1 MAFNILEYNFNYPE
15 NWQLVR
21 LGDIAQINPETIG
34 KNTDLKFIKYIDIS
48 SVSSHSFE
56 KPKEIAISDAPSRA
70 KRKLKDNDFIISTVR
85 PNLKQYTFLNKVEH
99 NWICSTGFCVV
110 RANNENL
117 SWYLYSLVSS
127 EIFTDYLTRIADGG
141 AYPAFNPKEIEGA
154 IIPLPDEDS
163 IIKIASFTKN
173 INEKIHLNQ
182 QTNQTLEAIAQA
194 IFKSW
199 FVDFDPVRAKAQALS
214 EGKSEREVNLS
225 AMAVISGKTIED
237 LSQTEYQEL
246 WEIADAFPSELVENI
261 EFGEVPKGW
270 GIAPLSTFGEIICG
284 KTPTKSKSEY
294 YGNNI
299 PFIKI
304 PDMHGKVFITQTIDN
319 LSLIGANSQATKY
332 ISKGSICVSCIATVG
347 LVSLVSRKSQTNQQI
362 NSIVPNNLNF
372 SEYLYL
378 YLSQSEMNKY
388 MKSLA
393 SGGSATLNM
402 NTSTFSSIQI
412 LKPNNEILDLF
423 HKKSLDIFEKILK
436 NEENNQILAQT
447 RDLLLPKLLSGEIE
461 L

>member
-1 MAFNILEYNFNYPE
+1 MSKVRFGIIVNFLN
-15 NWQLVR
+15 
-21 LGDIAQINPETIG
+21 
-34 KNTDLKFIKYIDIS
+34 
-48 SVSSHSFE
+48 
-56 KPKEIAISDAPSRA
+56 A
-70 KRKLKDNDFIISTVR
+70 KRKPLSSKERENKSGIYPYYGASDIVDYIDEYIFNGTYLLISEDGE
-85 PNLKQYTFLNKVEH
+85 NLKSRKTPIAFIANGKFWVNNHAHIVEGKDDET
-99 NWICSTGFCVV
+99 I
-110 RANNENL
+110 
-117 SWYLYSLVSS
+117 
-127 EIFTDYLTRIADGG
+127 DYLKYYFSQLDLSPYITG
-141 AYPAFNPKEIEGA
+141 AVQPKLSKGVLEKIEIDFPSYE
-154 IIPLPDEDS
+154 IRKS
-163 IIKIASFTKN
+163 INQILGLLDD
-173 INEKIHLNQ
+173 KIHLNT

-199 FVDFDPVRAKAQALS
+199 FVDFDPVRAKAQAILD
-214 EGKSEREVNLS
+214 GKTRDEANLS
-225 AMAVISGKTIED
+225 AMAVISGKAIED
-237 LSQTEYQEL
+237 LSQTEYKAL
-246 WEIADAFPSELVENI
+246 WEIADAFPSELVENA

>member
-1 MAFNILEYNFNYPE
+1 MESGEISLIRSQNIYNEGFNPNGIVYITQESADKLKNVIVNENDVLINITGDSVARACIVDKKYLPARVNQHTAILRAIPNILDYRYLKNY
-15 NWQLVR
+15 L
-21 LGDIAQINPETIG
+21 INKPIQ
-34 KNTDLKFIKYIDIS
+34 DYLLSIS
-48 SVSSHSFE
+48 SSGATRNALTKSM
-56 KPKEIAISDAPSRA
+56 
-70 KRKLKDNDFIISTVR
+70 L
-85 PNLKQYTFLNKVEH
+85 
-99 NWICSTGFCVV
+99 
-110 RANNENL
+110 ENL
-117 SWYLYSLVSS
+117 
-127 EIFTDYLTRIADGG
+127 EIQ
-141 AYPAFNPKEIEGA
+141 
-154 IIPLPDEDS
+154 LPDIETQQ
-163 IIKIASFTKN
+163 KIGEFLETFNK
-173 INEKIHLNQ
+173 KIQLNTQ
-182 QTNQTLEAIAQA
+182 INQTLEAIAQA

-199 FVDFDPVRAKAQALS
+199 FVDFDPVRAKAQAILD
-214 EGKSEREVNLS
+214 GKTRDEANLS
-225 AMAVISGKTIED
+225 AMAVISGKAIED

-246 WEIADAFPSELVENI
+246 WEIADAFPSELVENA

-423 HKKSLDIFEKILK
+423 HNKSLDIFEKILK

>member
-1 MAFNILEYNFNYPE
+1 MSKLSDFISIKHGFAFKGEFITTEENANCLITPVNFSIGGGFKSDKFKYYTGEIPEKYILQPND
-15 NWQLVR
+15 LIV
-21 LGDIAQINPETIG
+21 TM
-34 KNTDLKFIKYIDIS
+34 TDLSKQADTLGYPALVPNIS
-48 SVSSHSFE
+48 GKKMLHNQRIGLVEFLNNELDKEYLYFLMRTKDYRHQILSTATGATVHHTSPSKILDFEFE
-56 KPKEIAISDAPSRA
+56 KPDLQTQKLIA
-70 KRKLKDNDFIISTVR
+70 
-85 PNLKQYTFLNKVEH
+85 QYLMILE
-99 NWICSTGFCVV
+99 
-110 RANNENL
+110 
-117 SWYLYSLVSS
+117 
-127 EIFTDYLTRIADGG
+127 
-141 AYPAFNPKEIEGA
+141 
-154 IIPLPDEDS
+154 
-163 IIKIASFTKN
+163 
-173 INEKIHLNQ
+173 EKIQLNTQ
-182 QTNQTLEAIAQA
+182 INQTLEAIAQA

-199 FVDFDPVRAKAQALS
+199 FVDFDPVRAKAQAIS
-214 EGKSEREVNLS
+214 DGKTNDEANLS
-225 AMAVISGKTIED
+225 AMAVISGKAIED

-246 WEIADAFPSELVENI
+246 WEIADAFPSELVENA

>member
-1 MAFNILEYNFNYPE
+1 MSKVRFGTIVNFLN
-15 NWQLVR
+15 
-21 LGDIAQINPETIG
+21 
-34 KNTDLKFIKYIDIS
+34 
-48 SVSSHSFE
+48 
-56 KPKEIAISDAPSRA
+56 A
-70 KRKLKDNDFIISTVR
+70 KRKPLSSKERENKSGIYPYYGASDIVDYIDEYIFNGTYLLISEDGE
-85 PNLKQYTFLNKVEH
+85 NLKSRKTPIAFIANGKFWVNNHAHIVEGKDDET
-99 NWICSTGFCVV
+99 I
-110 RANNENL
+110 
-117 SWYLYSLVSS
+117 
-127 EIFTDYLTRIADGG
+127 DYLKYYFSQLDLSPYITG
-141 AYPAFNPKEIEGA
+141 AVQPKLSKGV
-154 IIPLPDEDS
+154 L
-163 IIKIASFTKN
+163 
-173 INEKIHLNQ
+173 EKIEIDFPSYEIRKSINQILGLLDDKIQLNT
-182 QTNQTLEAIAQA
+182 QTNQTLEQIAQA

-214 EGKSEREVNLS
+214 EGKSEHEANLA
-225 AMAVISGKTIED
+225 AMSVISGKAIED

-246 WEIADAFPSELVENI
+246 WEIADAFPSELVENA

>member
-1 MAFNILEYNFNYPE
+1 MSEWKVYKLEDIVSFSQGFQISTDQQYEVKEKYMDRFIRIVDYTNKNEKPRYIKKIDKRYWAYKDDVVMIRYGSNTAGKVVRGLSGYIANNMFKVNIIDNNILDKEFLYYFLSQERIYKY
-15 NWQLVR
+15 L
-21 LGDIAQINPETIG
+21 
-34 KNTDLKFIKYIDIS
+34 KNSQSSSTMPAIKFSDLYKIDAYLPII
-48 SVSSHSFE
+48 E
-56 KPKEIAISDAPSRA
+56 QQ
-70 KRKLKDNDFIISTVR
+70 RKVA
-85 PNLKQYTFLNKVEH
+85 TFLN
-99 NWICSTGFCVV
+99 F
-110 RANNENL
+110 
-117 SWYLYSLVSS
+117 
-127 EIFTDYLTRIADGG
+127 
-141 AYPAFNPKEIEGA
+141 
-154 IIPLPDEDS
+154 
-163 IIKIASFTKN
+163 
-173 INEKIHLNQ
+173 INEKTQLNTQ
-182 QTNQTLEAIAQA
+182 INQTLEAIAQA

-214 EGKSEREVNLS
+214 EGKSEREANLS

-246 WEIADAFPSELVENI
+246 WEIADAFPSELVENA

>member
-1 MAFNILEYNFNYPE
+1 MIFN
-15 NWQLVR
+15 
-21 LGDIAQINPETIG
+21 
-34 KNTDLKFIKYIDIS
+34 
-48 SVSSHSFE
+48 
-56 KPKEIAISDAPSRA
+56 
-70 KRKLKDNDFIISTVR
+70 
-85 PNLKQYTFLNKVEH
+85 QYTFANIIELISEKIKVQDLSKTNYISTENMLSNFGGITVIDTLPNSKSCNKFSKKDILFSNIRTYFKKV
-99 NWICSTGFCVV
+99 WLADLDGGCSPDVLV
-110 RANNENL
+110 MRSKNENIL
-117 SWYLYSLVSS
+117 LNEYLFLLIRSDEFINFTIISS
-127 EIFTDYLTRIADGG
+127 NGAKMPRGDKNAMKKYIFNIPSIDYQ
-141 AYPAFNPKEIEGA
+141 KKCIEYYFV
-154 IIPLPDEDS
+154 IDK
-163 IIKIASFTKN
+163 KIQ
-173 INEKIHLNQ
+173 LNT

-199 FVDFDPVRAKAQALS
+199 FVDFDPVRAKAAALS
-214 EGKSEREVNLS
+214 EGKSEHEANLA
-225 AMAVISGKTIED
+225 AMSVICGKDTSELND
-237 LSQTEYQEL
+237 TEYQEL

-423 HKKSLDIFEKILK
+423 HNKSLDIFEKILK

>member
-1 MAFNILEYNFNYPE
+1 MSKVRFGTIVNFLN
-15 NWQLVR
+15 
-21 LGDIAQINPETIG
+21 
-34 KNTDLKFIKYIDIS
+34 
-48 SVSSHSFE
+48 
-56 KPKEIAISDAPSRA
+56 A
-70 KRKLKDNDFIISTVR
+70 KRKPLSSKERENKSGIYPYYGASDIVDYIDEYIFNGTYLLISEDGE
-85 PNLKQYTFLNKVEH
+85 NLKSRKTPIAFIANGKFWVNNHAHIVEGKDDET
-99 NWICSTGFCVV
+99 I
-110 RANNENL
+110 
-117 SWYLYSLVSS
+117 
-127 EIFTDYLTRIADGG
+127 DYLKYYFSQLDLSPYITG
-141 AYPAFNPKEIEGA
+141 AVQPKLSKGV
-154 IIPLPDEDS
+154 L
-163 IIKIASFTKN
+163 
-173 INEKIHLNQ
+173 EKIEIDFPSYEIRKSINQILGLLDDKIQLNT

-199 FVDFDPVRAKAQALS
+199 FVDFDPVRAKAQAILD
-214 EGKSEREVNLS
+214 GKTRDEANLS
-225 AMAVISGKTIED
+225 AMAVICGKAIED

-246 WEIADAFPSELVENI
+246 WEIADAFPSELVENA

>member
-1 MAFNILEYNFNYPE
+1 MADWKIYELSDIGTIKTGKTPPSSNKKAFANFGIPFVTPVDMKGQKWIDNTERFLSPSGFDEVKNYLVSE
-15 NWQLVR
+15 NS
-21 LGDIAQINPETIG
+21 IAVSCIGSDMGKAVLLKHNSITNQQINTLTVN
-34 KNTDLKFIKYIDIS
+34 KNNNAEYIYYVLSQMQDYLKS
-48 SVSSHSFE
+48 
-56 KPKEIAISDAPSRA
+56 IAGGSATPI
-70 KRKLKDNDFIISTVR
+70 
-85 PNLKQYTFLNKVEH
+85 LNK
-99 NWICSTGFCVV
+99 
-110 RANNENL
+110 
-117 SWYLYSLVSS
+117 
-127 EIFTDYLTRIADGG
+127 TDFSKI
-141 AYPAFNPKEIEGA
+141 KIK
-154 IIPLPDEDS
+154 LPDLETQNKVADFL
-163 IIKIASFTKN
+163 KIFDQQ
-173 INEKIHLNQ
+173 IHLNT

-214 EGKSEREVNLS
+214 EGKSEHEANLA
-225 AMAVISGKTIED
+225 AMSVICGKDTSELND
-237 LSQTEYQEL
+237 TEYKAL
-246 WEIADAFPSELVENI
+246 WQIAEAFPSELVANE

-270 GIAPLSTFGEIICG
+270 EIAPLSTFGEIICG

-447 RDLLLPKLLSGEIE
+447 RDLLLPKLLSGEME

>member
-1 MAFNILEYNFNYPE
+1 MNAIPLSKLAKNASRKFHFDKYDKVVFINTGDVLNNEFLHNKLSEKDTLPGQAKKSIKK
-15 NWQLVR
+15 
-21 LGDIAQINPETIG
+21 GDILYSEIRPGNGRYLFVNKYLDNYVVSTKFMVIEANQDLILPEYLFLILTSSDVTEYFKVIAEARSGTFPQITFDAISHYEI
-34 KNTDLKFIKYIDIS
+34 NTPNKVIQ
-48 SVSSHSFE
+48 
-56 KPKEIAISDAPSRA
+56 KEIVDYIFSLDQ
-70 KRKLKDNDFIISTVR
+70 KI
-85 PNLKQYTFLNKVEH
+85 QLN
-99 NWICSTGFCVV
+99 T
-110 RANNENL
+110 
-117 SWYLYSLVSS
+117 
-127 EIFTDYLTRIADGG
+127 
-141 AYPAFNPKEIEGA
+141 
-154 IIPLPDEDS
+154 
-163 IIKIASFTKN
+163 
-173 INEKIHLNQ
+173 

-199 FVDFDPVRAKAQALS
+199 FVDFDPVRAKAAALS
-214 EGKSEREVNLS
+214 EGKSEHEANLA
-225 AMAVISGKTIED
+225 AMSVICGKDTSELND
-237 LSQTEYQEL
+237 TEYKAL
-246 WEIADAFPSELVENI
+246 WEIADAFPSELVENA

>member
-1 MAFNILEYNFNYPE
+1 MSEWKTYKLGELCSKIGSGSTPKGGSNVYLESGEISLIRSQNIYNEGFNPNGIVYITQESADKLKNVIVNENDVLINITGDSVARACIVDKKYLPARVNQHTAILRAIPNILDYRYLKNY
-15 NWQLVR
+15 L
-21 LGDIAQINPETIG
+21 INKPIQ
-34 KNTDLKFIKYIDIS
+34 DYLLSIS
-48 SVSSHSFE
+48 SSGATRNALTKSM
-56 KPKEIAISDAPSRA
+56 
-70 KRKLKDNDFIISTVR
+70 L
-85 PNLKQYTFLNKVEH
+85 
-99 NWICSTGFCVV
+99 
-110 RANNENL
+110 ENL
-117 SWYLYSLVSS
+117 
-127 EIFTDYLTRIADGG
+127 EIQ
-141 AYPAFNPKEIEGA
+141 
-154 IIPLPDEDS
+154 LPDIETQQ
-163 IIKIASFTKN
+163 KIGEFLETFNK
-173 INEKIHLNQ
+173 KIQLNTQ
-182 QTNQTLEAIAQA
+182 INQTLEAIAQA

-199 FVDFDPVRAKAQALS
+199 FVDFDPVRAKAQAILD
-214 EGKSEREVNLS
+214 GKTRDEANLS
-225 AMAVISGKTIED
+225 AMAVISGKAIED

-246 WEIADAFPSELVENI
+246 WEIADAFPSELVENA

-423 HKKSLDIFEKILK
+423 HNKSLDIFEKILK